1 MIKKK
6 YPQAKEP
13 KQHGSNNIYVDAA
26 IEAMQQ
32 AREKNERFSYLI
44 VVRDEANALSGV
56 AFNGAVS
63 GIAATL
69 AHFAENDKNL
79 DNLIQLAGCDISAA
93 WKDFGDFL
101 DKCDKLCDSYMEELK
116 KLKKKRPEDSK

>member
-13 KQHGSNNIYVDAA
+13 KQHGSKNIYVDAA

-32 AREKNERFSYLI
+32 ASEEDERFSYLI
-44 VVRDEANALSGV
+44 VVDDKPKGLCGV
-56 AFNGAVS
+56 VMRGDVC
-63 GIAATL
+63 GMAATL

-79 DNLIQLAGCDISAA
+79 ENLIQLAGCDISAA

-101 DKCDKLCDSYMEELK
+101 DKSEKRMDDYLEELRRN
-116 KLKKKRPEDSK
+116 RPKE